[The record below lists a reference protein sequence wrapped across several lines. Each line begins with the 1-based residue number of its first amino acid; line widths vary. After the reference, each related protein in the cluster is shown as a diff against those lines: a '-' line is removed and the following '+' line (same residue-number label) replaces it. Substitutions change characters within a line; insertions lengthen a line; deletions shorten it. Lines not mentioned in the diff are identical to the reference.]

1 MSDMAHSW
9 QRLAYTCSAE
19 GVLNRG
25 LGVQQHGCDSDW
37 RIALFCLQHSDQG
50 ESIARRK
57 KSSEHHTITCGRT
70 RLT

>member
-19 GVLNRG
+19 GVLNQG
-25 LGVQQHGCDSDW
+25 LRVQQHSYDFDL

-50 ESIARRK
+50 KSIARRT
-57 KSSEHHTITCGRT
+57 KSSEHHTITCCYT